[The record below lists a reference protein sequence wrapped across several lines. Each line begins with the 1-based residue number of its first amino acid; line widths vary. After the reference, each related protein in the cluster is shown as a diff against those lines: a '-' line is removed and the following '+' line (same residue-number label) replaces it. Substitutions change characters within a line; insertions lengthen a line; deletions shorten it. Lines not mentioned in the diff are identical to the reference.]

1 MNPSLILTK
10 VLQRIRLRFLWIHSA
25 AGLGWGIGTAAVVVL
40 LGVWLD
46 LIFEFSP
53 GARIAASVLATAAA
67 ILAFGWLIARAVNRA
82 RLNRLAVSLD
92 AVAGAG
98 GQIQSGLDLAT
109 RQHRPTTQDG
119 SLTQA
124 GLTRGLAEMAIARAG
139 ELARRVSRRQAVS
152 ARPIGRSYG
161 ALAGIGVVTAALAM
175 VFPRMS
181 ATEWLRFAD
190 PLGDH
195 PPYSPIEFT
204 VSPAGA
210 RVVYGKGLD
219 IDAQTRGGA
228 VERVDLVLVHPRGT
242 TQEYE
247 DVLPMF
253 PVPGGGW
260 RASIADVTEPLSYF
274 VRARRARSPRYA
286 LALVTVPQ
294 IESVDLRITAP
305 AYTRTPVYEGGIP
318 RTGLTGLKGTVVEVR
333 AHSNRP
339 LQGGQLALVD
349 SDGRKMHPLA
359 ADGRSQTAIGQF
371 TIERSGRLEVR
382 VTDVD
387 GESSTDSITTSIA
400 LLPDERPFVRLME
413 PHALSLA
420 VPDAVVPVVVSAE
433 DDFGVARCELYR
445 SLNGS
450 PLLPMDVRVSQ
461 PPSKQVYETILFPF
475 STYGLSP
482 GDEIKL
488 FARAADN
495 DPAFPGGKGSE
506 STVAMIRIISQADLE
521 RLQRSRDGLTM
532 LMSKYQEA
540 ERRME
545 SLQNDIEELQKKI
558 AAQPGDKPLDKQLQ
572 KQMEELTKRFSE
584 ESEAL
589 RKLADRALPYD
600 LDKELSPRLRKLADE
615 LERLS
620 KESQGGQKLSAAEAK
635 KQLEAALKAIK
646 QNRKQLDQEV
656 MAPVRFVAAIVP
668 LMQDSARFVAL
679 YEHQRD
685 LAERLSSFK
694 DKNRTDDPAI
704 KGRMRDLEEEQRSL
718 QKELETLLD
727 DIEEHA
733 SRLPKDPYVEQLRE
747 TAQKFA
753 ADVRASGAGDAMSAA
768 TAALAEFS
776 GPTAHTEAKKAA
788 DILEKFIKRC
798 NGMGKACKNCLPKF
812 SPSLGQC
819 LGQTCD
825 QLLADMKAG
834 QGDGFGAGAGG
845 GYSARHGSL
854 DNVGLYGTLPT
865 FDSSPSK
872 SGKSDDRN
880 AVGMS
885 GDRGRGSKADPR
897 EAFQVPGAAK
907 QRSSA
912 ELTVPPAYRQRASRY
927 FQRIADEVGNR

>member
-1 MNPSLILTK
+1 MNPSLILTN
-10 VLQRIRLRFLWIHSA
+10 VLKRLRLRFLWIHSA
-25 AGLGWGIGTAAVVVL
+25 AGFAWGIGIAAAVVL

-53 GARIAASVLATAAA
+53 GARIAATVFASLAAVV
-67 ILAFGWLIARAVNRA
+67 AFGWLIIRALDHA
-82 RLNRLAVSLD
+82 RLNRLAGSLD
-92 AVAGAG
+92 TLAGAA

-109 RQHRPTTQDG
+109 RQDGQTTQDR
-119 SLTQA
+119 S
-124 GLTRGLAEMAIARAG
+124 LTRGLAEMAIARAG
-139 ELARRVSRRQAVS
+139 ELARRVSSRKAVS

-161 ALAGIGVVTAALAM
+161 TLAGIGVVTAALAV
-175 VFPRMS
+175 VFPRLS

-190 PLGDH
+190 PFGDH

-204 VSPAGA
+204 VTPAGA

-219 IDAQTRGGA
+219 IDVQARGEA
-228 VERVDLVLVHPRGT
+228 VERVDLVLVHPGGT
-242 TQEYE
+242 ADEHDE
-247 DVLPMF
+247 VLPMF

-260 RASIADVTEPLSYF
+260 RVSITDVTEPLGYF
-274 VRARRARSPRYA
+274 VRAHRARSPRYA

-294 IESVDLRITAP
+294 IESVDVRLSAP

-318 RTGLTGLKGTVVEVR
+318 RTGVTGIKGTVVDVR

-339 LQGGQLALVD
+339 LNGGQLNLVD
-349 SDGRKMHPLA
+349 SDGRKSRSLA
-359 ADGRSQTAIGQF
+359 AVGGSQTAVGQF

-387 GESSTDSITTSIA
+387 GETSTDSVTTSIT

-433 DDFGVARCELYR
+433 DDFGVAHCELYR

-450 PLLPMDVRVSQ
+450 PFLPTDVRVSQ
-461 PPSKQVYETILFPF
+461 PPPKQVYETVLFPF

-482 GDEIKL
+482 GDEIKV

-495 DPAFPGGKGSE
+495 DPAFAGGKGSE
-506 STVAMIRIISQADLE
+506 STVAMIRIISQADLD

-558 AAQPGDKPLDKQLQ
+558 ASQPGDKPLDKELQ
-572 KQMEELTKRFSE
+572 KQMEELTKRLSE

-615 LERLS
+615 LQRLS
-620 KESQGGQKLSAAEAK
+620 KESKGGHKLSAAGAK
-635 KQLEAALKAIK
+635 KQLEAALNAIK
-646 QNRKQLDQEV
+646 QNRNQLEREV

-685 LAERLSSFK
+685 LADRLSSFK
-694 DKNRTDDPAI
+694 DKERTDDPAI
-704 KGRMRDLEEEQRSL
+704 KGRMRDLEEEQRGL
-718 QKELETLLD
+718 QKELDTLLN

-747 TAQKFA
+747 TAEKFV
-753 ADVRASGAGDAMSAA
+753 ADVRDSGAGDAMSAA
-768 TAALAEFS
+768 ATALAELS
-776 GPTAHTEAKKAA
+776 GPTAHAEAKKAA
-788 DILEKFIKRC
+788 DILEKFIGRC

-812 SPSLGQC
+812 APSLGRC
-819 LGQTCD
+819 MGRTCD
-825 QLLADMKAG
+825 QLLADMKLG
-834 QGDGFGAGAGG
+834 QGGSGFGMGAGG
-845 GYSARHGSL
+845 GYSARQSSL
-854 DNVGLYGTLPT
+854 QNVGLYGTLPT
-865 FDSSPSK
+865 FDSASSK

-880 AVGMS
+880 AFGMAR
-885 GDRGRGSKADPR
+885 DRGRGSKADPR
-897 EAFQVPGAAK
+897 EAFQVPDSAK
-907 QRSSA
+907 HRSSA

>member
-1 MNPSLILTK
+1 MNPTLILTS
-10 VLQRIRLRFLWIHSA
+10 VLKRLRLRFLWIHSA
-25 AGLGWGIGTAAVVVL
+25 AGFAWGIGIAAVVVL

-53 GARIAASVLATAAA
+53 GARIAAFACASLAAA
-67 ILAFGWLIARAVNRA
+67 VAFGWLIGRALDRA
-82 RLNRLAVSLD
+82 RLSRLAGSLD
-92 AVAGAG
+92 AMAGAG
-98 GQIQSGLDLAT
+98 GQIQSGLDLAS
-109 RQHRPTTQDG
+109 RQAFRTTQDE
-119 SLTQA
+119 S
-124 GLTRGLAEMAIARAG
+124 LTRGLAEMAIVRAG
-139 ELARRVSRRQAVS
+139 ELARRISSRQAVS
-152 ARPIGRSYG
+152 ARPIGQSY
-161 ALAGIGVVTAALAM
+161 ATLAGIGVVTAALAV

-190 PLGDH
+190 PFGDH

-204 VSPAGA
+204 VTPAGA
-210 RVVYGKGLD
+210 RVVYGKGFD
-219 IDAQTRGGA
+219 IDAQARGGA
-228 VERVDLVLVHPRGT
+228 VESVDLVLVHPRGT
-242 TQEYE
+242 TEE
-247 DVLPMF
+247 REEVLPMF
-253 PVPGGGW
+253 PVSGGGW
-260 RASIADVTEPLSYF
+260 RASITDVTEPLGYY

-286 LALVTVPQ
+286 VRLVTVPQ
-294 IESVDLRITAP
+294 IESVDLRIMAP

-318 RTGLTGLKGTVVEVR
+318 RTGVTGIKGTLVEVR

-339 LQGGQLALVD
+339 LHGGQLTLFD
-349 SDGRKMHPLA
+349 SDGRKSYPLA
-359 ADGRSQTAIGQF
+359 AEGGSQTATGQF

-387 GESSTDSITTSIA
+387 GETSTDSITTSIT

-420 VPDAVVPVVVSAE
+420 VPDAIVPVVISAE
-433 DDFGVARCELYR
+433 DDFGVAHCELYR

-450 PLLPMDVRVSQ
+450 PFLPADVRVSQ
-461 PPSKQVYETILFPF
+461 PPPKQVYETVLFPF

-482 GDEIKL
+482 GDEIKV
-488 FARAADN
+488 FARATDN
-495 DPAFPGGKGSE
+495 DPAFAGGKGSE
-506 STVAMIRIISQADLE
+506 STVAMIRIISQADLD

-545 SLQNDIEELQKKI
+545 SLQNDVEELQKKI
-558 AAQPGDKPLDKQLQ
+558 AAQPGDKPLNKELQ
-572 KQMEELTKRFSE
+572 KQMEELTRRLSD

-615 LERLS
+615 LQRLS
-620 KESQGGQKLSAAEAK
+620 KESQGGSKRSAADAK

-646 QNRKQLDQEV
+646 QNRNQLDQET

-685 LAERLSSFK
+685 LADRLASFK
-694 DKNRTDDPAI
+694 DKEHTDDPSI
-704 KGRMRDLEEEQRSL
+704 KGRMRDLEDEQRDL
-718 QKELETLLD
+718 QKELDKLLD

-733 SRLPKDPYVEQLRE
+733 SQLPKDPYVEQLRE
-747 TAQKFA
+747 TAEKFV
-753 ADVRASGAGDAMSAA
+753 ADVRESGAGDAMSAA
-768 TAALAEFS
+768 ATALSDLA
-776 GPTAHTEAKKAA
+776 GMKAHAEAKTAA
-788 DILEKFIKRC
+788 DILEKFIGRC
-798 NGMGKACKNCLPKF
+798 QGMGKGCKNCLPKF

-819 LGQTCD
+819 MGQTCD
-825 QLLADMKAG
+825 QLLADMKFGNAG
-834 QGDGFGAGAGG
+834 SGFGMGAGG
-845 GYSARHGSL
+845 GYSARQSTL
-854 DNVGLYGTLPT
+854 QNIGLYGTPPT

-872 SGKSDDRN
+872 SGKSDDRS
-880 AVGMS
+880 AFGMT

-897 EAFQVPGAAK
+897 EAFAVPDSA
-907 QRSSA
+907 RHRNSA